1 MRTPEKVERWLR
13 TRTFHHADFPAE
25 RLAVER
31 DATVSVCV
39 PAKDCAATI
48 APIVRGL
55 VGLIDRGAIDE
66 VVVVDAG
73 SRDETAALAR
83 AAGAHVIAETA
94 LLPSFGPVLGK
105 GDAMW
110 RALTALTGDV
120 VVYVDGD
127 SEDFGPHFACGLAG
141 PVVCEPGAQL
151 VKGFYRRPFRA
162 GETTLAQGG
171 GRVTELTAKPLL
183 RRFWPDLEGVHQP
196 LAGELAARRSLLERI
211 PFATGYAVE
220 TAMLLDAYA
229 EVGLRGLAQVDLDVR
244 QNAHKS
250 LADLG
255 GMADDVLGAVAHR
268 LEREGRLGAPDAAVT
283 FTERPP
289 MAGVAAPRVRADRQ
303 TAAPCETV

>member
-1 MRTPEKVERWLR
+1 MTTADRVERWQR
-13 TRTFHHADFPAE
+13 ARTFHHAGFPAE

-48 APIVRGL
+48 GPIAREL
-55 VGLIDRGAIDE
+55 VGLVERGAIDE
-66 VVVVDAG
+66 VLVIDAE
-73 SRDETAALAR
+73 SRDATSEIAR
-83 AAGAHVIAETA
+83 SEGARVVEEAA
-94 LLPSFGPVLGK
+94 LLPEYGPVLGK

-127 SEDFGPHFACGLAG
+127 SEDFGAHYACGLAG
-141 PVVCEPGAQL
+141 PIVCDPGAQY

-162 GETTLAQGG
+162 GETTLAHGG

-183 RRFWPDLEGVHQP
+183 RRFWPELAGIRQP
-196 LAGELAARRSLLERI
+196 LAGELAGRRSLLERL

-244 QNAHKS
+244 QNAHQP
-250 LADLG
+250 LAALG
-255 GMADDVLGAVAHR
+255 PMADAVLGAVARR
-268 LEREGRLGAPDAAVT
+268 LEREGRLGAADAEGVA

-289 MAGVAAPRVRADRQ
+289 MATVQRAAA
-303 TAAPCETV
+303 